1 MVQKSDSE
9 NSELKAISILP
20 DVSKRQLKD
29 YPNLRNIYGEFLA
42 SKVSK
47 MRELKEQ
54 CDELEREQRNYKI
67 RENRK
72 NSDILNTKDNEFQ
85 EYYNKLP
92 IGIRKSGFLFK
103 KYLKYKNKYLQ
114 LKNKLNI

>member
-1 MVQKSDSE
+1 MSSSE
-9 NSELKAISILP
+9 AEMIAALP
-20 DVSKRQLKD
+20 DVLARQPKD

-42 SKVSK
+42 TKLSKI
-47 MRELKEQ
+47 RELKEQ
-54 CDELEREQRNYKI
+54 CDELEREQRNYGI
-67 RENRK
+67 RESRK
-72 NSDILNTKDNEFQ
+72 NSDILKTKDNEFQ

-92 IGIRKSGFLFK
+92 IDVRGSGFLFK